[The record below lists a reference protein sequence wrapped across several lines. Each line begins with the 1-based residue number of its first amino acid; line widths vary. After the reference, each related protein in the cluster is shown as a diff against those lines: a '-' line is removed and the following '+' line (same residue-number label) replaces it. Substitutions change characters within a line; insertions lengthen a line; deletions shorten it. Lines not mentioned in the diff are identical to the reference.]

1 MKLKRG
7 DIKMKI
13 EEQVLSIEQMKHL
26 QELGVDTSDASMY
39 WVRAKRIIGKQRN
52 NVLDNEMGKWRLS
65 LSKSIVHSVDWAV
78 ESVPTYTIG
87 DLIEKLPKSD
97 NSGDLL
103 IEYRNS
109 ELGYG
114 VWDWGELYGINAQQ
128 NFKDKPLKNALY
140 DLLCWVA
147 ENHKELL

>member
-1 MKLKRG
+1 
-7 DIKMKI
+7 MKI

-26 QELGVDTSDASMY
+26 QELGIDTSDASMC
-39 WVRAKRIIGKQRN
+39 W
-52 NVLDNEMGKWRLS
+52 LDFEDNEPME
-65 LSKSIVHSVDWAV
+65 VAV
-78 ESVPTYTIG
+78 FVPQIMLGYATCKIYPTYTIG

-114 VWDWGELYGINAQQ
+114 VWDWGELYGINAEQ

-147 ENHKELL
+147 ENHKELLEVRNE

>member
-1 MKLKRG
+1 
-7 DIKMKI
+7 MKI
-13 EEQVLSIEQMKHL
+13 EEQVLSREQMKHL

-52 NVLDNEMGKWRLS
+52 NVLDNEIGKWSLS

-78 ESVPTYTIG
+78 ESLPTYTIG

-147 ENHKELL
+147 ENHKELLEVKK

>member
-1 MKLKRG
+1 
-7 DIKMKI
+7 MKI
-13 EEQVLSIEQMKHL
+13 EEQVLSREQMKHL
-26 QELGVDTSDASMY
+26 QELGVDTSDASMC
-39 WVRAKRIIGKQRN
+39 WVAGEDADEGEWNLIIPN
-52 NVLDNEMGKWRLS
+52 NFLLPCN
-65 LSKSIVHSVDWAV
+65 IPA
-78 ESVPTYTIG
+78 YTIG

-114 VWDWGELYGINAQQ
+114 VWDWGELYGINAEQ

-147 ENHKELL
+147 ENHKELLEVRNE

>member
-1 MKLKRG
+1 
-7 DIKMKI
+7 MKI
-13 EEQVLSIEQMKHL
+13 EEQVLSIEQMEHL
-26 QELGVDTSDASMY
+26 QELGVDTSDASMC
-39 WVRAKRIIGKQRN
+39 WVAGEDTSTDEGEWYLTIPN
-52 NVLDNEMGKWRLS
+52 NFLLPYN
-65 LSKSIVHSVDWAV
+65 I
-78 ESVPTYTIG
+78 PTYTIG
-87 DLIEKLPKSD
+87 DLLEKLPKSD

-147 ENHKELL
+147 ENHKELLEVKK